1 MRKCIRGV
9 VVISNTACIT
19 NKREMGDD
27 AQRTE
32 KNCKNQRFKLFYNFF
47 FVMASV
53 IYEEEGFEL
62 HQTRRRRR
70 FHPSIP
76 LALMFLSLSL
86 QEIEPKEREKILY
99 AERDDDGV
107 PLLHFINQFWG
118 GQISFFFKR
127 LFFSDLT
134 HKGERGSEYCKY

>member
-47 FVMASV
+47 FLSWPRLFTKKKDSSCIRHAAAAAS
-53 IYEEEGFEL
+53 I
-62 HQTRRRRR
+62 
-70 FHPSIP
+70 HP
-76 LALMFLSLSL
+76 SLSL
-86 QEIEPKEREKILY
+86 
-99 AERDDDGV
+99 
-107 PLLHFINQFWG
+107 
-118 GQISFFFKR
+118 
-127 LFFSDLT
+127 
-134 HKGERGSEYCKY
+134 